1 MPLTKE
7 QLLIPRY
14 KVKDK
19 YPGMELEPF
28 YLGQIITLQWHREED
43 GEFSTEG
50 FIHVPINHIPRSF
63 MWQSFFELYKNIFEP
78 LPWWS
83 DRKPEDMPKYLKDQ
97 AGVYSKATWD
107 VSMKLFTS
115 DGELWHITEN
125 VMSFFEPATE
135 EEYTAYINQ
144 KQ

>member
-1 MPLTKE
+1 MPLTKK
-7 QLLIPRY
+7 QLLIPR
-14 KVKDK
+14 VKCVLR
-19 YPGMELEPF
+19 YPDSRFPVGSILSQDF
-28 YLGQIITLQWHREED
+28 ED
-43 GEFSTEG
+43 
-50 FIHVPINHIPRSF
+50 H
-63 MWQSFFELYKNIFEP
+63 ELYVYIDSNRKFWLICNPELYPEIFTP

-97 AGVYSKATWD
+97 AGVYSKATWG

-144 KQ
+144 NQ